1 VPSIGAIR
9 KPDIAGVIAIYRWVE
24 FRVLAARLAL
34 FTSLLDS
41 AKFRIN
47 ITYRSVDTTVRVN
60 RAQRWLRNKS
70 KAKKI
75 MRRGSR

>member
-1 VPSIGAIR
+1 MP
-9 KPDIAGVIAIYRWVE
+9 GVIAIYRWVE

-41 AKFRIN
+41 NKIRIN
-47 ITYRSVDTTVRVN
+47 ITYRSVDITVPVN